1 MRIDQGK
8 MAGMLARKD
17 MQLKE
22 LSALSGVCLQT
33 LSLVRNGKSCRE
45 DTARRIAAAL
55 GVDVTELME
64 D

>member
-1 MRIDQGK
+1 MRIDRGK
-8 MAGMLARKD
+8 MAGLLARQD

-45 DTARRIAAAL
+45 DTACRIAAAL
-55 GVDVTELME
+55 GVDVTELMG